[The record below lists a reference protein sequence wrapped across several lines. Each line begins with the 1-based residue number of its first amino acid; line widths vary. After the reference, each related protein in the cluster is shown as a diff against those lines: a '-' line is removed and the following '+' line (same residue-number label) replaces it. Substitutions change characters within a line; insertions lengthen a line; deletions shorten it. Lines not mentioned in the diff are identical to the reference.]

1 MHTLNLSG
9 CATLTDKTYAALAK
23 HCPELKHLDASG
35 MGDKVTAGA
44 LASIAGRLE
53 SASLDHL
60 SLSPA
65 RGGVR
70 GATTYVASALTG
82 RLKRLSIAALP
93 WLGNDVLPAVAAAC
107 ASLTS
112 LNVSESAKHDS
123 VAKFPWLALMTG
135 CPLIESLR
143 RVPSHAGP
151 HTIPLARSTP
161 ILKKDFRRW
170 RLSPSTPRSQSPPA
184 TPFDSTK

>member
-65 RGGVR
+65 RGR
-70 GATTYVASALTG
+70 
-82 RLKRLSIAALP
+82 RPRRD
-93 WLGNDVLPAVAAAC
+93 DV
-107 ASLTS
+107 TS
-112 LNVSESAKHDS
+112 
-123 VAKFPWLALMTG
+123 
-135 CPLIESLR
+135 R
-143 RVPSHAGP
+143 
-151 HTIPLARSTP
+151 
-161 ILKKDFRRW
+161 
-170 RLSPSTPRSQSPPA
+170 PR
-184 TPFDSTK
+184 

>member
-70 GATTYVASALTG
+70 GATTY
-82 RLKRLSIAALP
+82 LS
-93 WLGNDVLPAVAAAC
+93 
-107 ASLTS
+107 
-112 LNVSESAKHDS
+112 
-123 VAKFPWLALMTG
+123 
-135 CPLIESLR
+135 LI
-143 RVPSHAGP
+143 H
-151 HTIPLARSTP
+151 I
-161 ILKKDFRRW
+161 
-170 RLSPSTPRSQSPPA
+170 
-184 TPFDSTK
+184 